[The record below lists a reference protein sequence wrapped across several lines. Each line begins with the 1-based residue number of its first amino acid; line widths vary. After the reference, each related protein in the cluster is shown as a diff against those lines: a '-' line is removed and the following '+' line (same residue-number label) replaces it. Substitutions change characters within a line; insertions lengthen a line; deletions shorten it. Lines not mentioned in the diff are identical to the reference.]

1 MEGKGQDGAT
11 SPSMEPRIGGVQ
23 RQELLAT
30 TLREDNTPLPAIS
43 IQTNMNVE
51 GQPEHF
57 HRQALQSAESAAGS
71 SAGGGAA
78 ATCSMSFS
86 SGTNLGL
93 TYVSAAG
100 AAQFTAKAS
109 AGAASAR
116 ARRNSPSKDTVA
128 THSDLNQVIVIN

>member
-1 MEGKGQDGAT
+1 MYKKWNTNGIK
-11 SPSMEPRIGGVQ
+11 
-23 RQELLAT
+23 LLT
-30 TLREDNTPLPAIS
+30 TALREDDTSFPAIS
-43 IQTNMNVE
+43 NMNVE

-71 SAGGGAA
+71 SEGGGAA

-86 SGTNLGL
+86 FGTTLGL

-109 AGAASAR
+109 ARAASAR
-116 ARRNSPSKDTVA
+116 ANSADSVA

>member
-1 MEGKGQDGAT
+1 
-11 SPSMEPRIGGVQ
+11 
-23 RQELLAT
+23 
-30 TLREDNTPLPAIS
+30 
-43 IQTNMNVE
+43 MNVE

-57 HRQALQSAESAAGS
+57 HLQALQSAESAAGS

-78 ATCSMSFS
+78 ATFSMSFS

-109 AGAASAR
+109 AGAA
-116 ARRNSPSKDTVA
+116 
-128 THSDLNQVIVIN
+128 